1 MERPIA
7 PNPDGSPTQPM
18 KANSELEPTILQP
31 GNRATGQRLSLRCAS
46 TAPNPIALSPTAF
59 DGLAGLAG

>member
-18 KANSELEPTILQP
+18 KANPELEPKFLQP

-46 TAPNPIALSPTAF
+46 TAPNVIALSPGPSMA
-59 DGLAGLAG
+59 LPASAG